1 MYGGSALIN
10 FNAVVTDRLMVDDL
24 DALFDQRTGI
34 LRLTGFL
41 TPQQRK
47 QALEGLTEDLF
58 HSYNPLDE
66 LGGVDPERKK
76 QLAADLLAGSS
87 ESSPPTSRRVG
98 ITIYEFVAKG
108 SADEYFQQTSAAE
121 SLRRRAFAGC
131 GDLID
136 HVLAVIRGAS
146 RYPVDVA
153 VEPGR
158 GRYYAGVVREVHGL
172 SRIHTDDS
180 QEETPDHTV
189 ANVVSQLGLYVY
201 LDMPASGGALVVYGR
216 QSRADDGQHRRGYG
230 LDPRAVSGDPFVGV
244 TPAAGDLILFQ
255 AKNLHRVEACSGPG
269 RRILLVAF
277 LGQTNEGSIVCW
289 S

>member
-1 MYGGSALIN
+1 MIN
-10 FNAVVTDRLMVDDL
+10 FNSVVTDRLTPDDL
-24 DALFDQRTGI
+24 DALLDQRTGI
-34 LRLTGFL
+34 LRLTDFL
-41 TPQQRK
+41 SPEQRK
-47 QALEGLTEDLF
+47 QAVEGLTENLF
-58 HSYNPLDE
+58 RTYDPLDE
-66 LGGVDPERKK
+66 LGGVKPESKK
-76 QLAADLLAGSS
+76 QLAVDLLAGSS
-87 ESSPPTSRRVG
+87 ESCPPTSRRLG
-98 ITIYEFVAKG
+98 LTLYEFVARG

-131 GDLID
+131 GDLVD
-136 HVLAVIRGAS
+136 HILAVIRDAS
-146 RYPVDVA
+146 PRCPVDIA

-180 QEETPDHTV
+180 REETPDHMV

-216 QSRADDGQHRRGYG
+216 RTRADDNRYRRGYG
-230 LDPRAVSGDPFVGV
+230 FDPQAVSGDPFVGV
-244 TPAAGDLILFQ
+244 TPAAGDLVLFQ

-277 LGQTNEGSIVCW
+277 LGQTSEGTIVCW

>member
-1 MYGGSALIN
+1 MIN
-10 FNAVVTDRLMVDDL
+10 FTSVITDHLSTDDL
-24 DALFDQRTGI
+24 DRLLDGRTGI
-34 LRLTGFL
+34 LRLPGFL
-41 TPQQRK
+41 TSEQRN
-47 QALEGLTEDLF
+47 QALRGLTDELF
-58 HSYNPLDE
+58 PTYDPLEE
-66 LGGVDPERKK
+66 LGGVDPESKK

-87 ESSPPTSRRVG
+87 DNHSPISRRLG
-98 ITIYEFVAKG
+98 LTLYEFVAKG
-108 SADEYFQQTSAAE
+108 NADGYFHQTSVAE
-121 SLRRRAFAGC
+121 SRRRRAFAGC

-136 HVLAVIRGAS
+136 HVLAVIRSAS
-146 RYPVDVA
+146 RYPVDIA

-180 QEETPDHTV
+180 REETPNHMVT
-189 ANVVSQLGLYVY
+189 NVVSQLGLYVY
-201 LDMPASGGALVVYGR
+201 LDMPAYGGALVVYGR
-216 QSRADDGQHRRGYG
+216 QPRASDRQHLRGYG
-230 LDPRAVSGDPFVGV
+230 LDPQAVSGDPFVGV

-277 LGQTNEGSIVCW
+277 LGQTGDGSIVCW